1 MSRARARIGAV
12 GNVADPGRSHMSDP
26 LASTTLSYAAYAEIP
41 ADGQRWE
48 FLDGEVFVT
57 PAPSPLHQFAVQELW
72 HFLRGNLAA
81 FGHDA
86 IAFVSPID
94 VILNDAEIVQPDVV
108 VARRGQVSDR
118 GIEGAPPL
126 LVEVLSPTWKSLDRE
141 VKGRRYAANGV
152 ERFWLVDPA
161 SRTMECFDLADGTY
175 LLVASASGTGALA
188 VGPGLHLEL
197 ARLWMP

>member
-1 MSRARARIGAV
+1 
-12 GNVADPGRSHMSDP
+12 MSDL

-72 HFLRGNLAA
+72 LFLRGNLTP

-108 VARRGQVSDR
+108 VARRGQVSGR

-126 LVEVLSPTWKSLDRE
+126 LVEVVSPARPGLDRE
-141 VKGRRYAANGV
+141 IKARRYAANGV
-152 ERFWLVDPA
+152 VRLWLADPVA
-161 SRTMECFDLADGTY
+161 RTMECFR
-175 LLVASASGTGALA
+175 LVEGQYQMTAGGSGTATLDIA
-188 VGPGLHLEL
+188 DLPGLSLPLE
-197 ARLWMP
+197 RLWLS

>member
-1 MSRARARIGAV
+1 
-12 GNVADPGRSHMSDP
+12 MSDP

-57 PAPSPLHQFAVQELW
+57 PAPSPAHQYTVMRLGR
-72 HFLRGNLAA
+72 FLEDNLAA
-81 FGHDA
+81 SGDDT

-94 VILNDAEIVQPDVV
+94 VILHDAEIVQPDVV
-108 VARRGQVSDR
+108 VACRGQVSGR

-126 LVEVLSPTWKSLDRE
+126 LVEVVSPTRPGLDRE
-141 VKGRRYAANGV
+141 IKARRYAANGV
-152 ERFWLVDPA
+152 ERFWLADPVA
-161 SRTMECFDLADGTY
+161 RTVECFQLVDGLYVRLAAG
-175 LLVASASGTGALA
+175 SGNETLA
-188 VGPGLHLEL
+188 VAPGLRLEL

>member
-1 MSRARARIGAV
+1 
-12 GNVADPGRSHMSDP
+12 MSDP

-41 ADGQRWE
+41 ADGRRWE

-57 PAPSPLHQFAVQELW
+57 PAPSPLHQFAVLGLAR
-72 HFLRGNLAA
+72 FLGDNLAA
-81 FGHDA
+81 FGDDA

-108 VARRGQVSDR
+108 VARRQKVSGR

-126 LVEVLSPTWKSLDRE
+126 LVEVLSPSRPSLDRE
-141 VKGRRYAANGV
+141 VKARRYAANGV
-152 ERFWLVDPA
+152 ERFWLVDPVA
-161 SRTMECFDLADGTY
+161 YTVECFGLVDGRYVLTT
-175 LLVASASGTGALA
+175 AANGSGTVAIEPVLS
-188 VGPGLHLEL
+188 LEL

>member
-1 MSRARARIGAV
+1 
-12 GNVADPGRSHMSDP
+12 MSDP
-26 LASTTLSYAAYAEIP
+26 LPSTTLSYAAYAEIP

-72 HFLRGNLAA
+72 RFLDDNLAA
-81 FGHDA
+81 FGDDT

-108 VARRGQVSDR
+108 VVRRGQVSGR
-118 GIEGAPPL
+118 GIEGAPVL
-126 LVEVLSPTWKSLDRE
+126 LAEVLSPARPSLDRE
-141 VKGRRYAANGV
+141 VKARRYAANGV

-161 SRTMECFDLADGTY
+161 ARTVECFDLVEGRYVPAAG
-175 LLVASASGTGALA
+175 AGGAEALA
-188 VGPGLHLEL
+188 IGPGLQLEL